1 MFEQYP
7 KASEWYDGLLE
18 ALEPLNAE
26 QHKAFAQLMFP
37 KYMENDGVNF
47 IFNDKFALKQ
57 RKSQKGHVVSHYYWV
72 GGQVTKH
79 ENLFIGAGSD
89 EHRKYHLTTVMMLVG
104 YIYNYIN
111 TLSSS
116 DVEKLKKLVDKKGNI
131 YPLLEIYLSE
141 VEYFITD
148 IAKHPDVPR
157 WSTVTFFELLLF
169 IRKNLSKILNLYWV
183 HPDVLD
189 STSGRF
195 ISKST
200 LSNVY
205 ADLPILPFWY
215 EIGIQ
220 TDNVNANTACDITRE
235 YYFNKLTQ
243 EQKDVFTSVLTELPE
258 TGWVRIDPSTVIMVL
273 GACCETLSIEV
284 VE

>member
-7 KASEWYDGLLE
+7 KASECYDDLLE
-18 ALEPLNAE
+18 ALGPLNAE

-47 IFNDKFALKQ
+47 IFNDNFALKQ
-57 RKSQKGHVVSHYYWV
+57 RKSQKGHAVSHYYWV
-72 GGQVTKH
+72 DGQVTKH

-89 EHRKYHLTTVMMLVG
+89 EHRKYHPISVMGLVG

-116 DVEKLKKLVDKKGNI
+116 DVEKLKKLVDNKGNI

-183 HPDVLD
+183 HPDVLY
-189 STSGRF
+189 STSSRF
-195 ISKST
+195 ISKLT